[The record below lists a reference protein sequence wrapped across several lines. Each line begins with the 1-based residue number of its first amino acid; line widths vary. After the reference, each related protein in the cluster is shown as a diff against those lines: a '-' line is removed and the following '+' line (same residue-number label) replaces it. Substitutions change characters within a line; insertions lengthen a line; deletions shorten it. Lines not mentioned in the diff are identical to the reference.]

1 MSWLTIMSAFD
12 HKPLKAWGRLLLIMQ
27 SLGGWGHL
35 YFGSIFGYNLRMA
48 INVLRIPSLTYDRVH
63 EYRVGPSGA
72 IEHRWTLQEGG
83 QRSDGTSEWV
93 VATNDFIR
101 TAVCHAQSHVRD
113 WFQARG
119 ISCERISALIEEERR
134 TKKPTRGK
142 TAPVLV
148 AAGRK
153 K

>member
-1 MSWLTIMSAFD
+1 
-12 HKPLKAWGRLLLIMQ
+12 
-27 SLGGWGHL
+27 
-35 YFGSIFGYNLRMA
+35 MA
-48 INVLRIPSLTYDRVH
+48 INVLRIPGLTYDRVH

-142 TAPVLV
+142 TAPMQV
-148 AAGRK
+148 AARK

>member
-1 MSWLTIMSAFD
+1 
-12 HKPLKAWGRLLLIMQ
+12 
-27 SLGGWGHL
+27 
-35 YFGSIFGYNLRMA
+35 MA
-48 INVLRIPSLTYDRVH
+48 VSVLRIPSLTYDRVH
-63 EYRVGPSGA
+63 EYRVGAGGT

-83 QRSDGTSEWV
+83 QRSDGTSEWI
-93 VATNDFIR
+93 VASNDFIR
-101 TAVCHAQSHVRD
+101 STVCHAQTHVKD

-142 TAPVLV
+142 TAPGLV
-148 AAGRK
+148 GSQRK

>member
-1 MSWLTIMSAFD
+1 MAGIFAR
-12 HKPLKAWGRLLLIMQ
+12 H
-27 SLGGWGHL
+27 LGAIL
-35 YFGSIFGYNLRMA
+35 CYNAYMA
-48 INVLRIPSLTYDRVH
+48 VNVLRIPSLTYDRVH
-63 EYRVGPSGA
+63 EYRMGPKGV

-83 QRSDGTSEWV
+83 QRSDGTSEWI

-134 TKKPTRGK
+134 AKKPTRGK
-142 TAPVLV
+142 TAPVQV
-148 AAGRK
+148 ADRK

>member
-1 MSWLTIMSAFD
+1 M
-12 HKPLKAWGRLLLIMQ
+12 LLYR
-27 SLGGWGHL
+27 GHL
-35 YFGSIFGYNLRMA
+35 CYNRRMA
-48 INVLRIPSLTYDRVH
+48 VSVLRIPSLTYDRVH
-63 EYRVGPSGA
+63 EYRVGAGGT

-83 QRSDGTSEWV
+83 QRSDGTSEWI
-93 VATNDFIR
+93 VASNDFIR
-101 TAVCHAQSHVRD
+101 STVCHAQTHVKD

-148 AAGRK
+148 GSQRK

>member
-1 MSWLTIMSAFD
+1 MQCLD
-12 HKPLKAWGRLLLIMQ
+12 GRGRL
-27 SLGGWGHL
+27 
-35 YFGSIFGYNLRMA
+35 YFRPIFGYNLRMA
-48 INVLRIPSLTYDRVH
+48 INVLRIPGLTYDRVH

>member
-1 MSWLTIMSAFD
+1 ME
-12 HKPLKAWGRLLLIMQ
+12 
-27 SLGGWGHL
+27 L
-35 YFGSIFGYNLRMA
+35 YFRPVLGYNVAMA

-63 EYRVGPSGA
+63 EYRVGPGGA

-148 AAGRK
+148 GSGRK